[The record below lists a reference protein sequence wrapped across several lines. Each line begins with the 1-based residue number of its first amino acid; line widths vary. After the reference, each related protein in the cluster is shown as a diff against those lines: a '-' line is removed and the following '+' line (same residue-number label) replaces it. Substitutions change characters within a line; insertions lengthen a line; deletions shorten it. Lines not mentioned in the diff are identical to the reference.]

1 MIGQKQLRW
10 QISEQIGRD
19 VFPKF
24 AIISGSVGQGK
35 KTLARLIAKQQK
47 IPHYILED
55 VKVDTIRKMI
65 SDSYKV
71 RERICYIIPDA
82 DRMSLA
88 AKNSLLK
95 VTEEPPNKSSFI
107 LTVSDEST
115 LLNTIK
121 SRGTIYRM
129 HNYSKEDLQEYIGD
143 LRDDF
148 MLAVCENMHE
158 IDLMRRRSSE
168 EYYEQAHKILD
179 KIADISIANALK
191 SRQMIAFKEDDDG
204 LDFRL
209 LLKSFQYIVMNKY
222 IKNDEPNDFDYIA
235 ELILTTNRAF
245 MNFRVSALNKQSIY
259 DMWIFDLRKVIHK
272 YEERQ

>member
-1 MIGQKQLRW
+1 
-10 QISEQIGRD
+10 
-19 VFPKF
+19 
-24 AIISGSVGQGK
+24 
-35 KTLARLIAKQQK
+35 
-47 IPHYILED
+47 
-55 VKVDTIRKMI
+55 
-65 SDSYKV
+65 
-71 RERICYIIPDA
+71 
-82 DRMSLA
+82 
-88 AKNSLLK
+88 
-95 VTEEPPNKSSFI
+95 
-107 LTVSDEST
+107 
-115 LLNTIK
+115 
-121 SRGTIYRM
+121 
-129 HNYSKEDLQEYIGD
+129 LQEYIGD

-209 LLKSFQYIVMNKY
+209 LLKSFQYIVMNDYKR
-222 IKNDEPNDFDYIA
+222 DEIADFDYIA
-235 ELILTTNRAF
+235 ELIMTTNRAF